1 MFISK
6 LKRQYL
12 VYLAAAFVARLHRI
26 VEIFHEPLPR
36 DILSR
41 SITLAPL
48 ALVAGIMVAL
58 AVVLLPAPSS
68 AQNGSSGGGGGNL
81 KPARTT

>member
-26 VEIFHEPLPR
+26 VEIFHEPNVVLGL
-36 DILSR
+36 IVTAFV
-41 SITLAPL
+41 ITTLAFL
-48 ALVAGIMVAL
+48 LFCGGFCISLLIKGAGK
-58 AVVLLPAPSS
+58 VLKSF
-68 AQNGSSGGGGGNL
+68 
-81 KPARTT
+81 

>member
-1 MFISK
+1 M
-6 LKRQYL
+6 
-12 VYLAAAFVARLHRI
+12 A
-26 VEIFHEPLPR
+26 R

-48 ALVAGIMVAL
+48 ALAAGILVAL

-68 AQNGSSGGGGGNL
+68 AQNGSSGGGG
-81 KPARTT
+81 AAA